1 MNSFNVD
8 DGFAEAACRAL
19 MKGLLTETK
28 YEQLRAC
35 NNIVDFKM
43 VLDETDY
50 GAYLHNPEGG
60 ALDVNWLK
68 KRLYSK
74 LKDEIVYLKAQ
85 ASQPLAGFLDKM
97 MHQYQIE
104 NVVSIIMGAKHN
116 QDPAI
121 TKSSLNP
128 LGEFNF

>member
-19 MKGLLTETK
+19 FKGLLTSDD
-28 YEQLRAC
+28 YERLKSC
-35 NNIVDFKM
+35 NNIQDFKM
-43 VLDETDY
+43 TLDDTDY
-50 GAYLHNPEGG
+50 HEYLVNPDGG

-68 KRLYSK
+68 KRLYQK
-74 LKDEIVYLKAQ
+74 LKDEIIYLKGQ
-85 ASQPLAGFLDKM
+85 ASHPLSAFLDKM